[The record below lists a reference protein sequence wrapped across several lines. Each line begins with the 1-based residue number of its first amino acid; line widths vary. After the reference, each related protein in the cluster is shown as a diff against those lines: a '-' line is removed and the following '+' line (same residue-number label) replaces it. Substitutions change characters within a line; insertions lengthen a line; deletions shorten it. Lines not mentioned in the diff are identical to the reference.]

1 MVVVTHNKP
10 QAKMTNNDKR
20 DTIELTIMLALSDS
34 SSLSSSPPS
43 DSSSSSSSSS
53 GKVTVRSVAASPLK
67 LSMAGTWK
75 SESHQKVRTSAS
87 SSAPISKRTDPT
99 KFSARLSKEKSTS
112 KVISPS
118 STSSNSNIVEVSS
131 IFFFS
136 RSS

>member
-53 GKVTVRSVAASPLK
+53 GKVTLTSTAASGEATALVTANLAEAPISTSYPDHAQSLFKSPSATVRSVAASPLK

-75 SESHQKVRTSAS
+75 SESHQKVRTSA
-87 SSAPISKRTDPT
+87 
-99 KFSARLSKEKSTS
+99 
-112 KVISPS
+112 
-118 STSSNSNIVEVSS
+118 
-131 IFFFS
+131 
-136 RSS
+136 